1 MLFYVQMLLEGKAA
15 DYIVQR
21 KAFERFFV
29 IKAVKSV
36 TNGHQI

>member
-1 MLFYVQMLLEGKAA
+1 MYYVQMLLEGKVL

-21 KAFERFFV
+21 KTFERFFV
-29 IKAVKSV
+29 MKAVKSV